1 MKVPIDNS
9 SRLRWWHERVRLIVP
24 GLCSLHWLW
33 SRIWTKTRTGVNML
47 QKCERILKV
56 LSLKYHFFH
65 YSVIFTSI
73 TYFKVSISRIISL
86 IAKYSPWKQE
96 KESPDPGQ
104 ESNRALP
111 RLILLATQW
120 PDRREVKTQIFTHS
134 WPQKT
139 LISKWYL
146 ILHACIEQRTVPV
159 SSKCQIGIG
168 KPLGTEI
175 PRMTRAW
182 AEKDPEFETLVW
194 CLQSKDHEMRHP
206 SIQGSSN

>member
-1 MKVPIDNS
+1 MVTRASPP
-9 SRLRWWHERVRLIVP
+9 HCARVMQLAQALKPHLDQDEDRGQYIAEMRKNFKGSFFKIP
-24 GLCSLHWLW
+24 FFSLF
-33 SRIWTKTRTGVNML
+33 S
-47 QKCERILKV
+47 
-56 LSLKYHFFH
+56 YFHFNH
-65 YSVIFTSI
+65 
-73 TYFKVSISRIISL
+73 FKVSISRIISL

-175 PRMTRAW
+175 PGMARAW